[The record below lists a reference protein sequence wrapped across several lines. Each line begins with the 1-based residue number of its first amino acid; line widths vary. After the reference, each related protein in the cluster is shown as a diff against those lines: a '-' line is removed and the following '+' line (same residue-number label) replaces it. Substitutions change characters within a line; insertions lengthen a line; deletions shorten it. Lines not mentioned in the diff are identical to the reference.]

1 MEIVWL
7 ILNPDSVKETMQN
20 SDGSLWAPETA
31 AVAAAAAELMTFHGS
46 TKPLDKA
53 WNLMGLG
60 RNPSITPAEIAAAA
74 ALHFDGT
81 MKPWLDVAINQYK
94 PLWTRYLDADE
105 KFLQLCNF
113 AL

>member
-1 MEIVWL
+1 
-7 ILNPDSVKETMQN
+7 MQN